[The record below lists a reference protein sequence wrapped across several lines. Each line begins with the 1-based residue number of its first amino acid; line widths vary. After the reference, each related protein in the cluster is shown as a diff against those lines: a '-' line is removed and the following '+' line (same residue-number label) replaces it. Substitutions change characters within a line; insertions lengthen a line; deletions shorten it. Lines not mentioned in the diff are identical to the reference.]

1 MVDRVACLV
10 LPLVHHLVQ
19 QRVERLV
26 PAMAADVPPTD
37 RNLGRF
43 AERRTGV
50 VSQPAPHAA
59 RHAYRHGAELAV
71 EVLGIVPLMPPRQLT
86 DEVAVL
92 GARAQPARRHWRRP
106 DWMRDDRS
114 P

>member
-1 MVDRVACLV
+1 
-10 LPLVHHLVQ
+10 
-19 QRVERLV
+19 V

-92 GARAQPARRHWRRP
+92 GARAQPVRRHCRRP

-114 P
+114 PRGASLSASAPLDEDNDRAQHGGWR